1 MDQYSHSSAC
11 KTWSWNESLGPANA
25 RELLALALFPL
36 TVRWSVGVFESAQQ
50 NLYSQMQPIKA
61 VSRPGCNVFALIE
74 AFACHIRWPDGPIWP
89 KHPLLQLYHW
99 FFFQSCGTCVF
110 PDADATL
117 AFGVAPCHQSVCKTA
132 GGGRK
137 PKHMSNVR
145 MMICFRGATCACKI
159 KISKSYAC
167 DAAVMRLCSQFLSFV
182 SLIMAEST
190 MDA

>member
-1 MDQYSHSSAC
+1 MNPLALQIHGSCWHWHCFHSPSAGR
-11 KTWSWNESLGPANA
+11 WESL
-25 RELLALALFPL
+25 
-36 TVRWSVGVFESAQQ
+36 
-50 NLYSQMQPIKA
+50 SQHSRIYTAKCSQ
-61 VSRPGCNVFALIE
+61 SRPRQDQAE